1 MIMFNLFK
9 KKKIKYLI
17 LDYLDISDNVD
28 IKKQILTIHKNCVK
42 LENKINE
49 VIKTLNKDKHI
60 VISAN
65 TIEK

>member
-9 KKKIKYLI
+9 KKKIKYLAI
-17 LDYLDISDNVD
+17 DYLDVSDNVD

-60 VISAN
+60 VISTN